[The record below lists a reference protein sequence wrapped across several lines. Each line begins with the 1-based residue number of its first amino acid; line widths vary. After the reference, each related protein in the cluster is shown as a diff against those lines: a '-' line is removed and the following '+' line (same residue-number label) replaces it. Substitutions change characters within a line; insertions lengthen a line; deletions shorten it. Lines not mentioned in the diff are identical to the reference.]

1 MAPKINAMLGGPE
14 GKRGT
19 VQVRMRTRYEVPLP
33 WSGTTGYEQRHPR
46 ARYTGD

>member
-1 MAPKINAMLGGPE
+1 MAPKISAMLGGPE

-33 WSGTTGYEQRHPR
+33 WPGTTGTEQRYPR
-46 ARYTGD
+46 AHHIGD